1 MPSPESAKTSRR
13 RRPKAEALSAAG
25 EDEAARLS
33 RAVAEHLR
41 FSPDAGHIQL
51 FGQRMLLMHAQS
63 FAELRREL
71 ITRLG
76 LAGTRELLTRLGY
89 RQGFDDGQRVRALNP
104 EDLAHA
110 LALGPRL
117 RETEG
122 FVRTLPIDAMRF
134 DPAKGEFW
142 GDFLWTAPWEAEAHL
157 QQIGLSG
164 EPACWVMRGYA
175 DGYCTA
181 VTGVPIYWREVEC
194 VAMGHAHCRVIGKP
208 LAAWDDLSESEI
220 GFLQADSF
228 VTAPVK
234 SRAPGFNPLAEAVA
248 GRAATATNF
257 EGFVGASPGF
267 NAVANLVRRVAPTD
281 STVLFRGESGVGKE
295 CFARAMHSISP
306 RANKPMV
313 SINCAAIPPELVE
326 AELFG
331 VERGAYTGADHAR
344 AGRFERADGGTLF
357 LDEISSL
364 PLPAQGKVLR
374 AIQEREIERVGG
386 TQVRKIDVRIV
397 SAANCDLRV
406 EMEAGRFRTDLFYRL
421 NVFPIEIPPLRER
434 REDVPLL
441 VSLFLDRYTQRFA
454 KAVQGL
460 TPRAWDALWDYD
472 WPGNVRELEN
482 MVQRAV
488 ILAESGGTIDVQHLF
503 AGGEK
508 LRPASFNLGAQG
520 ALVPTGGASILDAT
534 DPRRRLAA
542 DLLKVVPSL
551 KEIETLLVD
560 CAMEQADGNL
570 SAAARLLRLQRGQVE
585 YRVKRQQG
593 GTMLD

>member
-1 MPSPESAKTSRR
+1 MTRPATAKPRR
-13 RRPKAEALSAAG
+13 RRTRPAPAVGG
-25 EDEAARLS
+25 EDIARFS
-33 RAVAEHLR
+33 RTVAEHLR

-63 FAELRREL
+63 FAEMRREL
-71 ITRLG
+71 VTRLG
-76 LAGTRELLTRLGY
+76 LAGARELLTRLGY
-89 RQGFDDGQRVRALNP
+89 QQGFDDAQRVRALAP
-104 EDLAHA
+104 DDMAA
-110 LALGPRL
+110 TLALGVRL

-122 FVRTLPIDAMRF
+122 FVRISPIDAMRF
-134 DPAKGEFW
+134 DPANGEFW
-142 GDFLWTAPWEAEAHL
+142 GDFLWNSPWEAEAHL
-157 QQIGLSG
+157 QQIGVSG
-164 EPACWVMRGYA
+164 EPACWMMRGYA

-194 VAMGHAHCRVIGKP
+194 VAMGHARCRVIGKP
-208 LAAWDDLSESEI
+208 LAAWDDLSDAEL

-234 SRAPGFNPLAEAVA
+234 SRAARA
-248 GRAATATNF
+248 GTRAGAASAGTATNL

-267 NAVANLVRRVAPTD
+267 NAVARLVRRVAPTD

-306 RANKPMV
+306 RATKPMV

-344 AGRFERADGGTLF
+344 PGRFERADGGTLF

-364 PLPAQGKVLR
+364 SLPAQGKLLR
-374 AIQEREIERVGG
+374 AIQEREIERVGS
-386 TQVRKIDVRIV
+386 TQVRKVDVRIIA
-397 SAANCDLRV
+397 AANCDLRA

-434 REDVPLL
+434 REDIPLL
-441 VSLFLDRYTQRFA
+441 VSLFLERYAQRFA
-454 KAVQGL
+454 KAVKGL
-460 TPRAWDALWDYD
+460 TASAWDALWDYA

-488 ILAESGGTIDVQHLF
+488 ILAEAGGAIDVQHLF

-508 LRPASFNLGAQG
+508 LQASSFNLGAQG
-520 ALVPTGGASILDAT
+520 TLVPSGATIAADAT
-534 DPRRRLAA
+534 GQQRRLAA
-542 DLLKVVPSL
+542 ELLQALPSFRQ
-551 KEIETLLVD
+551 IESLLVD
-560 CAMEQADGNL
+560 CAMEQAGGNV

-585 YRVKRQQG
+585 TRVKRRSG
-593 GTMLD
+593 SAARD